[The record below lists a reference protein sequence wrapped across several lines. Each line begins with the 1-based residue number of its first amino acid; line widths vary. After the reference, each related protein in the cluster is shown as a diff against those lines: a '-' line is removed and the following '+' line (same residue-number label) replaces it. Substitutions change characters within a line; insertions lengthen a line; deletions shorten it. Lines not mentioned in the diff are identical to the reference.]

1 MAIEELGRAGGLVL
15 AQHVGRRFPGVLI
28 QGDTLFSLYEDLA
41 EEASDSYTLERVREW
56 LGGYERALDELGLD
70 LPYPNAG
77 RVTPQQMLMS
87 VGDQRLRASLRER
100 TGRLAGMVALGRHL
114 DAMDQ
119 AIPLACDLIVAG
131 IEPQSVVAVAQ
142 LPPGSTWRDGRDA
155 VVTMLASLSYT
166 VEEPLN
172 PETSG
177 RYSSERSRTG
187 NSHPSTSLG
196 HSYSVCQALTPSP
209 SSTVSFFCCST
220 NSTMRPKRFDA
231 RQSWSACVGWCAH
244 TRPSVGGREHAGAL
258 RSPTRRHG
266 SGQSRR
272 RVASQRR
279 LVGTA

>member
-15 AQHVGRRFPGVLI
+15 AQHVGRRFPGVLT

-41 EEASDSYTLERVREW
+41 DEASDSYTPERVREW

-172 PETSG
+172 PDDKWEVLLRAFAYWELPPEHFLGPFLQRVPGVDTQSELDRELLLLFDELDHETEAV
-177 RYSSERSRTG
+177 RRAAVVER
-187 NSHPSTSLG
+187 
-196 HSYSVCQALTPSP
+196 
-209 SSTVSFFCCST
+209 
-220 NSTMRPKRFDA
+220 M
-231 RQSWSACVGWCAH
+231 
-244 TRPSVGGREHAGAL
+244 
-258 RSPTRRHG
+258 
-266 SGQSRR
+266 
-272 RVASQRR
+272 RR
-279 LVGTA
+279 LVRAHSPERWRT